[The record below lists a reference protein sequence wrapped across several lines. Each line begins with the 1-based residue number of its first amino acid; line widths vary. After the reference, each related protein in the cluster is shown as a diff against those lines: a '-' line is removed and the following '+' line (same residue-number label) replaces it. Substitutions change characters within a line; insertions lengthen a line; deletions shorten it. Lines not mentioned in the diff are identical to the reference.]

1 MAAVQATG
9 AQAQVAQAPPMNPQT
24 REIRLNPPTVFNGD
38 RLKFKHF
45 HQAVLLYLSIN
56 NHIFQ
61 TDEQKIT
68 FVLSYL
74 AEKEAAQW
82 REAWVRRNTDATT
95 NNIAYPT
102 WSLLRN

>member
-1 MAAVQATG
+1 MAAVQAAG
-9 AQAQVAQAPPMNPQT
+9 PGGPQAAQALPVVPQT

-56 NHIFQ
+56 NHIFH

-74 AEKEAAQW
+74 TEKEACP
-82 REAWVRRNTDATT
+82 RF
-95 NNIAYPT
+95 P
-102 WSLLRN
+102 S